1 MTQIEAAHEWKEQY
15 CHKHKLF
22 RKTRHGST
30 VPDIIAAP
38 EPTDEDLGWPE
49 PMVTV
54 TWPTGYVTMTLAALL
69 QLLSRQHRNPRQHLR
84 LPHRPCRHLPHQ

>member
-1 MTQIEAAHEWKEQY
+1 MDKIKAAHEHIREIRAREWKERY
-15 CHKHKLF
+15 CYKHNLF

-38 EPTDEDLGWPE
+38 EPTDEDLSWPE

-54 TWPTGYVTMTLAALL
+54 TWPTGYITMTLAAYNKLPAKDKKTFNKL
-69 QLLSRQHRNPRQHLR
+69 GGLS
-84 LPHRPCRHLPHQ
+84 